1 MRLSDKKNIN
11 AILFFALKSAQK
23 KINRLKLM
31 KLLWLADRIH
41 LNKYGRLILKDTY
54 CALPNGPVPSE
65 SLNFSKCDQPG
76 RFSVVKYTIHAEAEC
91 DSSFFSKSDIEVLE
105 QVWTLYGKKN
115 QFELRDISHQFP
127 EWKRFEDDLKN
138 PHSLNS
144 YNIIIDDFFEIPEN
158 NKYPYNKEETQKSRA
173 AFHIHSRIQ
182 SYFST

>member
-54 CALPNGPVPSE
+54 FALPNDPIPSD
-65 SLNFSKCDQPG
+65 SLNFTKSDQPG
-76 RFSVVKYTIHAEAEC
+76 KFSVLNFTIHAEADF
-91 DSSFFSKSDIEVLE
+91 DSSFFSKSDIEVFE
-105 QVWTLYGKKN
+105 QVWILYGRMN

-127 EWKRFEDDLKN
+127 EWKRFEEDLKN
-138 PHSLNS
+138 SYSPNS
-144 YNIIIDDFFEIPEN
+144 YNIIIEDFFDIPEN
-158 NKYPYNKEETQKSRA
+158 NIYPYNKEETQKSRA
-173 AFHIHSRIQ
+173 AFHIHSTIQ
-182 SYFST
+182 TYFST